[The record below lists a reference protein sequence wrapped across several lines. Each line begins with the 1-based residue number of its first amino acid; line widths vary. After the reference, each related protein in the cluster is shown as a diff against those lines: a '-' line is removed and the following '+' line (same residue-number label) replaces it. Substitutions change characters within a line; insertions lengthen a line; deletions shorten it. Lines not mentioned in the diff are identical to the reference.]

1 MMDYYSEQQGP
12 TKQEAKNQLE
22 ASLKPKLLE
31 ETKVKGKP
39 IPSRFLDEVNRM
51 IDESINEGVEKAY
64 KEYSLTGWAMF
75 GMKDC
80 EAAIRRI
87 YKDKL
92 TEFKAKMKKETHK
105 ELALGRNLEGA
116 QRHVASFLGGRRKKH
131 RKKGKY
137 SLKKRKSIRKK
148 KRATRKL

>member
-1 MMDYYSEQQGP
+1 MMDYYSEQPGP

-64 KEYSLTGWAMF
+64 KEYSLT
-75 GMKDC
+75 
-80 EAAIRRI
+80 
-87 YKDKL
+87 
-92 TEFKAKMKKETHK
+92 
-105 ELALGRNLEGA
+105 
-116 QRHVASFLGGRRKKH
+116 
-131 RKKGKY
+131 
-137 SLKKRKSIRKK
+137 
-148 KRATRKL
+148 